1 MSGCWCV
8 WGGGGARGEAPKW
21 WSSISRSVVNT
32 WLLAQGC
39 KACSNGFGIDGLKSA
54 LRESASRGA
63 WDLSLEARERRTQ
76 STRWVDKH
84 GHCASVRRLS
94 FIKQSASRHVLQ
106 VELTWY
112 LLAIPLTAVEEP
124 LLAYSLSSP
133 IEIIEYHSELILL
146 MLFRD
151 YCDMQ
156 LNKNRLYIE
165 RYHRY
170 YSQI

>member
-8 WGGGGARGEAPKW
+8 RGGGGARGEAPKW

-39 KACSNGFGIDGLKSA
+39 KACSNGFGIGGLKSA

-112 LLAIPLTAVEEP
+112 LLAILGKDCFHDRMFFHTKYLTPVKIP
-124 LLAYSLSSP
+124 PYRNT
-133 IEIIEYHSELILL
+133 IEFGQFNSDSTAGLIT
-146 MLFRD
+146 R
-151 YCDMQ
+151 
-156 LNKNRLYIE
+156 RV
-165 RYHRY
+165 
-170 YSQI
+170 